1 MLAPGVYRIWA
12 VGPDG
17 KESNYIEHMIT
28 YEPYVEA
35 LEINLQLEEQDE
47 EKKYYN
53 VSSVNDLDSFRLAD

>member
-1 MLAPGVYRIWA
+1 LAPGIYRIWA

-17 KESNYIEHMIT
+17 KSSNYIEHMIT

-47 EKKYYN
+47 EKKYFN
-53 VSSVNDLDSFRLAD
+53 VSSDE